1 MTPRYKGFRGGYRF
15 RRFRGAPAPERISFG
30 IPDLLVMPLVDLK
43 GKPIPALVKAG
54 QQVRAGQILASD
66 DASLSSPVC
75 APASG
80 VVRAVAKDGRVL
92 TIASDGSADWTLL
105 EPRYP
110 NWRSTAPE
118 KLQEALYLSGITGF
132 PEGGIPT
139 IFHSSV
145 IGPGDVEHIIV
156 EAVYA
161 DVYSPR
167 LGVLLAGAVE
177 KFASGLALLGRMLP
191 KSSST
196 VIIDRSERALGA
208 ELRAALAG
216 GARLIEAASR
226 YPLDHEAILLP
237 AVLGGRFANG
247 YRAIHH
253 GVLVL
258 DVQTVIQVHEAVVE
272 GRPAIERTV
281 ALAGTGFARNIH
293 LDARLGTPL
302 EAIAKK
308 YLAPGIESRI
318 VINSP
323 IRGEAVLDL
332 GRPLDARIRLLAALP
347 EGHRGQ
353 FMSFARP
360 GFRADSYTPT
370 FAASFL
376 PLSKNLGTNL
386 QGEERACISCGF
398 CGDVCPARIM
408 PQLLHRFVKR
418 DVIDELILRYRI
430 VDCIDCNLCTYVCPS
445 KIPVAALIRE
455 GKTRLAAEGLEDST
469 PPVPRGVL
477 KGV

>member
-1 MTPRYKGFRGGYRF
+1 
-15 RRFRGAPAPERISFG
+15 
-30 IPDLLVMPLVDLK
+30 
-43 GKPIPALVKAG
+43 
-54 QQVRAGQILASD
+54 
-66 DASLSSPVC
+66 
-75 APASG
+75 
-80 VVRAVAKDGRVL
+80 
-92 TIASDGSADWTLL
+92 
-105 EPRYP
+105 
-110 NWRSTAPE
+110 
-118 KLQEALYLSGITGF
+118 
-132 PEGGIPT
+132 
-139 IFHSSV
+139 
-145 IGPGDVEHIIV
+145 
-156 EAVYA
+156 
-161 DVYSPR
+161 
-167 LGVLLAGAVE
+167 
-177 KFASGLALLGRMLP
+177 
-191 KSSST
+191 
-196 VIIDRSERALGA
+196 
-208 ELRAALAG
+208 
-216 GARLIEAASR
+216 
-226 YPLDHEAILLP
+226 
-237 AVLGGRFANG
+237 VLGGRFANG

-258 DVQTVIQVHEAVVE
+258 DVQTVIQVHEAIVE

-302 EAIAKK
+302 EAIAKE

-323 IRGEAVLDL
+323 IRGEAVPDL

-370 FAASFL
+370 FAANFL
-376 PLSKNLGTNL
+376 PLRKNLGTNL

-455 GKTRLAAEGLEDST
+455 GKARLAAEGLEDPT
-469 PPVPRGVL
+469 PPVPRGAL